1 MNFLQR
7 LRGESH
13 SAATAKNRL
22 QFVLVH
28 DRADLAPGKLEALKN
43 DLIEVLSRHIEIDP
57 RMVQIDPRMVQ
68 ISLTRDRNQQR
79 LVADIPLASAR
90 ARRRPLN

>member
-7 LRGESH
+7 LRGSD

-28 DRADLAPGKLEALKN
+28 DRADLPPGKLDALKN
-43 DLIEVLSRHIEIDP
+43 DLIEVISRHVEIDP
-57 RMVQIDPRMVQ
+57 RTVQ
-68 ISLTRDRNQQR
+68 ISLTRERNQQR

-90 ARRRPLN
+90 ARRRSIN

>member
-13 SAATAKNRL
+13 SAVTAKNRL

-28 DRADLAPGKLEALKN
+28 DRADLPPGKLEALKD
-43 DLIEVLSRHIEIDP
+43 DLIEVLSRHVEIDP
-57 RMVQIDPRMVQ
+57 RTVQ

>member
-1 MNFLQR
+1 MNFLRR

-28 DRADLAPGKLEALKN
+28 DRADLPPGKLEALKN
-43 DLIEVLSRHIEIDP
+43 DLIEVLSRHIE
-57 RMVQIDPRMVQ
+57 IDPRMVQ

>member
-28 DRADLAPGKLEALKN
+28 DRADLPPGKLEALKN
-43 DLIEVLSRHIEIDP
+43 DLIEVLSRHVEIDP
-57 RMVQIDPRMVQ
+57 RTVQ
-68 ISLTRDRNQQR
+68 ISLTRERNQQR
-79 LVADIPLASAR
+79 LVAEIPLASAR

>member
-28 DRADLAPGKLEALKN
+28 DRADLPPGKLEALKN
-43 DLIEVLSRHIEIDP
+43 DLIEVISRHVEIDP
-57 RMVQIDPRMVQ
+57 RTVQ
-68 ISLTRDRNQQR
+68 ISLTRERNQQR

>member
-28 DRADLAPGKLEALKN
+28 DRADLPPGKLEALKD
-43 DLIEVLSRHIEIDP
+43 DLIEVLSRHVDIDP
-57 RMVQIDPRMVQ
+57 RTVQ
-68 ISLTRDRNQQR
+68 ISLTRERNQQR
-79 LVADIPLASAR
+79 LVADILLAPAR
-90 ARRRPLN
+90 ARRRPVN

>member
-1 MNFLQR
+1 MNFLRR

-28 DRADLAPGKLEALKN
+28 DRADLPPGKLEALKD
-43 DLIEVLSRHIEIDP
+43 DLIEVLSRHVEIDP
-57 RMVQIDPRMVQ
+57 RTVQ

>member
-7 LRGESH
+7 LRGESN

-28 DRADLAPGKLEALKN
+28 DRADLPPGKLEALKN
-43 DLIEVLSRHIEIDP
+43 DLIEVISRHVEIDP
-57 RMVQIDPRMVQ
+57 RTVV
-68 ISLTRDRNQQR
+68 ISLTRERNQQR

>member
-7 LRGESH
+7 LRGETH

-28 DRADLAPGKLEALKN
+28 DRADLPPGKLEALKD
-43 DLIEVLSRHIEIDP
+43 DLIEVLSRHVDIDP
-57 RMVQIDPRMVQ
+57 RTVQ
-68 ISLTRDRNQQR
+68 ISLTRERNQQR
-79 LVADIPLASAR
+79 LVADILLAPAR
-90 ARRRPLN
+90 ARRRPVN

>member
-7 LRGESH
+7 LRGESN
-13 SAATAKNRL
+13 SAATAKSRL

-28 DRADLAPGKLEALKN
+28 DRADLPPGKLEALKD
-43 DLIEVLSRHIEIDP
+43 DLIEVLSRHVEIDP
-57 RMVQIDPRMVQ
+57 RTVV
-68 ISLTRDRNQQR
+68 ISLTRERNQQR

>member
-7 LRGESH
+7 LRGETN

-28 DRADLAPGKLEALKN
+28 DRADLPPGKLEALKD

-57 RMVQIDPRMVQ
+57 RTVQ
-68 ISLTRDRNQQR
+68 ISLTHDRNQQR

>member
-1 MNFLQR
+1 MNFLRR

-28 DRADLAPGKLEALKN
+28 DRADLPPGKLEALKN
-43 DLIEVLSRHIEIDP
+43 DLIEVLSRHVEIDP
-57 RMVQIDPRMVQ
+57 RTVQ
-68 ISLTRDRNQQR
+68 ISLTRERNQQR

>member
-7 LRGESH
+7 LRGETH

-28 DRADLAPGKLEALKN
+28 DRADLPPGKLEALKD
-43 DLIEVLSRHIEIDP
+43 DLIEVLSRHVEIDP
-57 RMVQIDPRMVQ
+57 RTVQ
-68 ISLTRDRNQQR
+68 ISLTRERNQQR
-79 LVADIPLASAR
+79 LVADILLAPPR

>member
-28 DRADLAPGKLEALKN
+28 DRADLPPGKLEALKD
-43 DLIEVLSRHIEIDP
+43 DLIEVLSRHVDIDP
-57 RMVQIDPRMVQ
+57 RTVQ
-68 ISLTRDRNQQR
+68 ISLTRERNQQR
-79 LVADIPLASAR
+79 LVADILLAPAR

>member
-1 MNFLQR
+1 MNLLQR
-7 LRGESH
+7 LRGEAP
-13 SAATAKNRL
+13 SAASAKSRL

-28 DRADLAPGKLEALKN
+28 DRADLPPGKLEALRD
-43 DLIEVLSRHIEIDP
+43 DLIEVLSRHIEIDS
-57 RMVQIDPRMVQ
+57 RAVQ

-90 ARRRPLN
+90 ARRRPVG

>member
-7 LRGESH
+7 LRRESG
-13 SAATAKNRL
+13 SAEAAKSRL

-28 DRADLAPGKLEALKN
+28 DRADFPPGKLEALKD
-43 DLIEVLSRHIEIDP
+43 DLIQVLSRHIEIDP
-57 RMVQIDPRMVQ
+57 RSVQ

-79 LVADIPLASAR
+79 LVADIPLAPPR

>member
-28 DRADLAPGKLEALKN
+28 DRADLPPGKLEALKD

-57 RMVQIDPRMVQ
+57 RTVQ
-68 ISLTRDRNQQR
+68 ISLTRERNQQR
-79 LVADIPLASAR
+79 LVADILLAPPR

>member
-1 MNFLQR
+1 MNFLRR

-28 DRADLAPGKLEALKN
+28 DRADLPPGKLEALKN
-43 DLIEVLSRHIEIDP
+43 DLIEVISRHVEIDP
-57 RMVQIDPRMVQ
+57 RTVQ
-68 ISLTRDRNQQR
+68 ISLTRERNQQR

-90 ARRRPLN
+90 ARRRPIN

>member
-7 LRGESH
+7 LRGESS

-28 DRADLAPGKLEALKN
+28 DRADIPPGKLEALKD
-43 DLIEVLSRHIEIDP
+43 DLIEALSRHVEIDP
-57 RMVQIDPRMVQ
+57 RTVQ
-68 ISLTRDRNQQR
+68 ISLTRERNQQR
-79 LVADIPLASAR
+79 LVADIMLAPAR
-90 ARRRPLN
+90 ARRRPPS

>member
-28 DRADLAPGKLEALKN
+28 DRADLPPGKLEALKD
-43 DLIEVLSRHIEIDP
+43 DLIEVLSRHVEIDP
-57 RMVQIDPRMVQ
+57 RTVQ
-68 ISLTRDRNQQR
+68 ISLTRERNQQR
-79 LVADIPLASAR
+79 LVADILLAPPR

>member
-1 MNFLQR
+1 MNFLRR

-28 DRADLAPGKLEALKN
+28 DRADLPPGKLEALKN
-43 DLIEVLSRHIEIDP
+43 DLIEVISRHVEIDP
-57 RMVQIDPRMVQ
+57 RTVQ

>member
-1 MNFLQR
+1 MNLLQR
-7 LRGESH
+7 LRGETS
-13 SAATAKNRL
+13 SAQQAKSRL

-28 DRADLAPGKLEALKN
+28 DRADLPPGKLEALKD
-43 DLIEVLSRHIEIDP
+43 DLIQVLSRHVEIDP
-57 RMVQIDPRMVQ
+57 RAVQ
-68 ISLTRDRNQQR
+68 ISLTRDRGQQR

>member
-28 DRADLAPGKLEALKN
+28 DRADLPPGKLEALKD
-43 DLIEVLSRHIEIDP
+43 DLIEVLSRHVDIDP
-57 RMVQIDPRMVQ
+57 RTVQ
-68 ISLTRDRNQQR
+68 ISLTRERNQQR
-79 LVADIPLASAR
+79 LVADILLAPAR
-90 ARRRPLN
+90 ARRRPIN